1 MVLPWNCP
9 RSVGTKVCQY
19 WHSQVKAHQHLEA
32 FCVVAEAQQC
42 CPGNPGTPDHP
53 LRQKVERNSCDARTA
68 ERGSK
73 PRGRLS
79 SIPGK
84 LRPRHRSSGAYSP
97 RSGTELCTR
106 RGRLVPPAAQ
116 HEVPRPSCCA
126 RACEPAGKAPHTA
139 WCRLRRRSVQT

>member
-73 PRGRLS
+73 PGTSRGIFEVAHQRN
-79 SIPGK
+79 G
-84 LRPRHRSSGAYSP
+84 P
-97 RSGTELCTR
+97 RSY
-106 RGRLVPPAAQ
+106 LVPYDKENMFTQ
-116 HEVPRPSCCA
+116 
-126 RACEPAGKAPHTA
+126 K
-139 WCRLRRRSVQT
+139 